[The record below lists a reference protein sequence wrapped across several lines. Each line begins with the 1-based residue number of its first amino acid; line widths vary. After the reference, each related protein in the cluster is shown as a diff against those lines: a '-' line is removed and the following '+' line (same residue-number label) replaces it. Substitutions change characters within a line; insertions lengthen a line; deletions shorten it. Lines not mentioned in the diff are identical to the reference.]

1 MKIVKFEMSGRT
13 AEGVLEGD
21 TIHILG
27 GWRHGAADELAF
39 TLPGHSRDDIQRL
52 RDAASEQIPLSSV
65 KLAVPVDPLRK
76 VICVG
81 VNYRDHAGEIKAE
94 EPKNPILFTRT
105 LDTLVAQD
113 QPIVRP
119 KASETFDY
127 EGEIG
132 VIIGRE
138 GRHIAEQDT
147 MAHVFGYCCFLDGSV
162 REYQRH
168 ALTTGKNFWRS
179 GSMGPWIVT
188 ADEIGDTNLALQTRL
203 NGNVVQSAHLSDL
216 IFNIPQLIAYCSL
229 WTVLR
234 PGDVI
239 ATGTPGGVGSR
250 RTPPLW
256 MKAGDTIEVEVEKLG
271 SLRNPVIAEG

>member
-21 TIHILG
+21 TIHIVG
-27 GWRHGAADELAF
+27 GWRQGPADETAF
-39 TLPGHSRDDIQRL
+39 TLPLHAMDDIRRL
-52 RDAASEQIPLSSV
+52 RDSAAEQIPLGSV
-65 KLAVPVDPLRK
+65 TLAVPVDPLRK
-76 VICVG
+76 IICVG

-105 LDTLVAQD
+105 LDTLVAHD

-119 KASETFDY
+119 RASETFDY

-138 GRHIAEQDT
+138 GRHIAERDT
-147 MAHVFGYCCFLDGSV
+147 MDHVFGYCCFLDGSV

-188 ADEIGDTNLALQTRL
+188 ADEVGETNLALQTRL
-203 NGNVVQSAHLSDL
+203 NDDTVQSAHLSDL

-256 MKAGDTIEVEVEKLG
+256 MKPGDTIEVEVEKLG
-271 SLRNPVIAEG
+271 RLRNPVIAEG

>member
-21 TIHILG
+21 TIHIVG
-27 GWRHGAADELAF
+27 GWRQGPADEAAF
-39 TLPGHSRDDIQRL
+39 TLPAHSKDDIQRL
-52 RDAASEQIPLSSV
+52 RDSATEQLPLSSV
-65 KLAVPVDPLRK
+65 TLAVPVDPLRK
-76 VICVG
+76 IICVG

-119 KASETFDY
+119 RVSESFDY

-138 GRHIAEQDT
+138 GRHIAESDT
-147 MAHVFGYCCFLDGSV
+147 MDYVFGYCCFLDGSV

-188 ADEIGDTNLALQTRL
+188 ADEIGETDLALQTRL

-256 MKAGDTIEVEVEKLG
+256 MKPGDTIEVEAEKLG
-271 SLRNPVIAEG
+271 RLRNPVIAEG